1 MKKNRKINHIRHANK
16 ILELRYLMEQATPP
30 ATPPTT
36 GSTPTERKE
45 VIPTVKTSTGLSIK
59 KDGKVTKWEQQ
70 NDQQKLSVAKECNYD
85 SVDKYVESGFK
96 CSTKKIGK

>member
-45 VIPTVKTSTGLSIK
+45 VIPTIKTSTGMSLK
-59 KDGKVTKWEQQ
+59 KDGMVIKWENQTE
-70 NDQQKLSVAKECNYD
+70 DQKTIVAKKCDWD
-85 SVDKYVESGFK
+85 SVDEYEKNEFK
-96 CSTKKIGK
+96 CSTKKVGK